1 MGQYS
6 DLFNDTPAPPANP
19 GTAVQLTADAVPQQE
34 VKYKDLAA
42 RYKVPVD
49 VVRTFPKDYEVKAK
63 VDDIDA
69 ATTNAPHLRS
79 WLADTRNTPL
89 VDTKDVGTLGMLEE
103 ALKYIVSAP
112 GREGGLAGD
121 VATTALKGA
130 AAVPQAA
137 TGLLDIP
144 TGGYAGKALEALGVR
159 FKDANAFLGSMQSTE
174 LQAANREVQNASG
187 FFGTIEAALRNP
199 AAIAGTVGESLPLMG
214 AGGVVANGLKTLAP
228 KLAPW
233 LVAALG
239 EGVIGAGSAAE
250 GLREGNAD
258 GLLSAKQA
266 FASVMSGAGTALF
279 GALGGK
285 ASQKL
290 GIADID
296 TMLIKG
302 GMDTT
307 TVQATKS
314 GFIASLAKA
323 GVAEGV
329 FEELP
334 QAIQEQM
341 WQNFATDK
349 PIMEGALEAGALGML
364 AGAAG
369 GIGAQGAH
377 HALTSA
383 AHRVGTEQEQAQ
395 RAAESVQRLGKLMAL
410 AAQAQLR
417 EQSPQTFA
425 ELTQAM
431 AENTEGAPTEV
442 RFDARTLGEVLNQ
455 DEIAM
460 LPSVASQMQEAL
472 ATGGEVR
479 VPIGE
484 LLANVAGTP
493 LEQKLTEH
501 MRVGDNA
508 LSAFEAK
515 EAQAQAETYL
525 QDEAKRVI
533 SEATDTVAAQAS
545 ADRVKANIHSQLTAL
560 ARFTSDVNGAYATV
574 AANMYTALASRLGVT
589 AEEAYDRYPLKVNG
603 VNPATQGEVLNSR
616 PGALSVEG
624 YHYSKAERPIISGHA
639 FGSGL
644 KGSNQDMYANAED
657 KRLRNRS
664 YFYVDTGTGITPE
677 AGVGG
682 IGHRAQLSNIYDA
695 NTDPLRLRKG
705 GQLAFESAVLDNGF
719 DGYLDRLSGTQPGQV
734 VVLNGKMVDAEVLGP
749 TGKTKGKVVPPVG
762 TRESIGRDQ
771 VVDRVTA
778 NNALPSGAPTL
789 ARWAELLPAEDYA
802 AMKQAGVFD
811 GDLTKTM
818 YKSELVKAF
827 ESKTEDPVYG
837 QRDREGSRAIG
848 SDTPLPGAPKI
859 EGASG
864 PDQRLVDVAETYAA
878 SVGIDL
884 RRQSEYVKVDPERAA
899 RIAQAYEDMKHAP
912 QDPEVKA
919 AYADLIKQTMAQYKA
934 LEAAGYKFTFFDSS
948 TDPYKGN
955 PWNAMR
961 DLRAN
966 QTMAVYGTY
975 DGYGTEGV
983 TQGATEDNPM
993 LADTGLQWPDQGGV
1007 MHPVLANDLFRA
1019 VHDAFGH
1026 GFEGA
1031 GFRADGEENAW
1042 QAHVRLFTGPAVA
1055 AITTET
1061 RGQNSWLNYGP
1072 HGESNRNAKVEDTVF
1087 ADQKTGLMPVWTWE
1101 EGRAG
1106 DMPETLNSALNAR
1119 VKKDFA
1125 GVVAEYAA
1133 LPDSNGGQIINTDIA
1148 RELSPEYRADRTR
1161 SAEVHD
1167 AASALMT
1174 RLYADKLAQPVP
1186 KGEDPYVLFTAG
1198 GTGAGKSSAL
1208 ELMPAV
1214 GSKANIIFDGTMSKL
1229 KGATEKI
1236 EQALAAGRNVH
1247 YLYVYRDPV
1256 EALKNGA
1263 LPRAMNSGR
1272 TAPLDVLQ
1280 ASHVG
1285 SREVVEKLIEKYK
1298 DDPRV
1303 QFTVVDNSKG
1313 KGNAT
1318 VTALANIPKVSDNG
1332 LSEKLNETLDQ
1343 EYQAG
1348 KISDAVYWGTKT
1360 GLLDGAVRDDVGAV
1374 QQATRPAASGQLEQ
1388 SSNKYQ
1394 SKYLAGRDVAS
1405 LNPEERAQYDAL
1417 ATPQTDTPEFKAWF
1431 GDSKVVDTEG
1441 KPLVVYHGTTYTG
1454 PDGSGLDQFKENTG
1468 WFTAYPSEANTYG
1481 GLNGQGANIVPAFLS
1496 IKNPRILDQRTA
1508 TNGSVRDAVDALQ
1521 GNEDGVLVMEDGKI
1535 RWAIV
1540 ASPNQIKSATGN
1552 NGRFDPNNPNIL
1564 HAPGARGTFNPKTL
1578 TISLLER
1585 ANLSTFHHE
1594 MAHFYLETLIDIA
1607 SGPNAPAPIVSD
1619 VNTLMGWFGVKDLAT
1634 WNGMSFEAK
1643 RASHEKFAEHYERY
1657 LFEGQ
1662 SPNQEMQ
1669 TLFRRFSTWMKDVY
1683 KNVKDWMEGMGKT
1696 LTPEVRGVYDR
1707 MLATDAQIE
1716 EAEHVRN
1723 YAPLFKSADQAG
1735 MTPEAWTIYQLQAQ
1749 DATETAMEN
1758 LQTRSLRDM
1767 KLTVN
1772 AQSRALKALT
1782 KDAAE
1787 KRKAIEA
1794 EVKMEVASLPVYE
1807 AKAYLDAA
1815 HKPTAED
1822 KAASAA
1828 HKALRDAAAAKA
1840 LEDAKAALPGFAE
1853 VKGLEK
1859 AQLVAKS
1866 KRELTNTVD
1875 REMIA
1880 WDRANPKPEKTNSE
1894 TDLQVASEMF
1904 GYSSP
1909 DEMLRAIRE
1918 AEPFAGVV
1926 DGMTD
1931 QRMLER
1937 YGDLA
1942 TPEALTNAANAA
1954 VHNEARAR
1962 FVATELKAL
1971 NEGMRL
1977 TPPSRLSI
1985 LEKLKECLG

>member
-6 DLFNDTPAPPANP
+6 DLFNDMPTPPANP

-63 VDDIDA
+63 VDDVDS
-69 ATTNAPHLRS
+69 ATANAPHLRS

-89 VDTKDVGTLGMLEE
+89 VDTKDVGVLSTLE
-103 ALKYIVSAP
+103 
-112 GREGGLAGD
+112 
-121 VATTALKGA
+121 TALA
-130 AAVPQAA
+130 N
-137 TGLLDIP
+137 T
-144 TGGYAGKALEALGVR
+144 GKAILSAGPKFNEGAWGVARAGAELLPDIVGLPAAELFAKYGGIQRSTANELMPKAESILG
-159 FKDANAFLGSMQSTE
+159 AGWYSGMQSLGLNI
-174 LQAANREVQNASG
+174 LQM
-187 FFGTIEAALRNP
+187 
-199 AAIAGTVGESLPLMG
+199 PLG
-214 AGGVVANGLKTLAP
+214 IGG
-228 KLAPW
+228 KLAPV
-233 LVAALG
+233 LASMGLSTGGQAYGEARDAGVGIPKALMFGASQGVIEAGTEMMGLPAALG
-239 EGVIGAGSAAE
+239 MFKPGQFGAKAMEYLWKDQVGEQIATHLQDLNEWAVLHPEKTLQDYIDERPDAALQTALATAFGGGGQVVLSKVVQK
-250 GLREGNAD
+250 GLQIAAKDHGQERAQANAD
-258 GLLSAKQA
+258 QLSQ
-266 FASVMSGAGTALF
+266 
-279 GALGGK
+279 
-285 ASQKL
+285 
-290 GIADID
+290 
-296 TMLIKG
+296 ML
-302 GMDTT
+302 
-307 TVQATKS
+307 
-314 GFIASLAKA
+314 
-323 GVAEGV
+323 
-329 FEELP
+329 
-334 QAIQEQM
+334 
-341 WQNFATDK
+341 
-349 PIMEGALEAGALGML
+349 
-364 AGAAG
+364 
-369 GIGAQGAH
+369 
-377 HALTSA
+377 
-383 AHRVGTEQEQAQ
+383 
-395 RAAESVQRLGKLMAL
+395 AL

-425 ELTQAM
+425 EVSQHL
-431 AENTEGAPTEV
+431 AEQTEGAPTEV

-493 LEQKLTEH
+493 VEKKLTEH
-501 MRVGDNA
+501 ARIGDA
-508 LSAFEAK
+508 DMSQAEAK

-545 ADRVKANIHSQLTAL
+545 ADKVKANVHSQLTTL

-589 AEEAYDRYPLKVNG
+589 AEEAYDRYPLKING

-682 IGHRAQLSNIYDA
+682 IGHRAQLNNIYDA

-719 DGYLDRLSGTQPGQV
+719 DGYLDRLSGAQPGQV

-749 TGKTKGKVVPPVG
+749 TGKTKGKVVPAVG

-919 AYADLIKQTMAQYKA
+919 AYADLIKQTLAQYKA
-934 LEAAGYKFTFFDSS
+934 LEDAGYKFTFFDSS

-1087 ADQKTGLMPVWTWE
+1087 ADQKTGLMPAWTWE

-1106 DMPETLNSALNAR
+1106 DMPEAVYEQSDPKKIAGLARIEKNLTPAERNKLNKGTAQRLVDLFKGLPPTDQFVAAAWAGRAKRGWYKESALAIGQVFGPDAPRFAGLLAAMSPQNSVETNLLNTLNTWKNW
-1119 VKKDFA
+1119 V
-1125 GVVAEYAA
+1125 
-1133 LPDSNGGQIINTDIA
+1133 
-1148 RELSPEYRADRTR
+1148 
-1161 SAEVHD
+1161 
-1167 AASALMT
+1167 
-1174 RLYADKLAQPVP
+1174 
-1186 KGEDPYVLFTAG
+1186 
-1198 GTGAGKSSAL
+1198 
-1208 ELMPAV
+1208 
-1214 GSKANIIFDGTMSKL
+1214 
-1229 KGATEKI
+1229 
-1236 EQALAAGRNVH
+1236 AAGR
-1247 YLYVYRDPV
+1247 P
-1256 EALKNGA
+1256 
-1263 LPRAMNSGR
+1263 
-1272 TAPLDVLQ
+1272 T
-1280 ASHVG
+1280 
-1285 SREVVEKLIEKYK
+1285 SREDIVQIMGRSVEGTGGVSSVLDAWINNSVRALTTENPGQDLLSGPKVDSFMRNLLNDVEQVTNDAWMANFAFVDQKMFKGGLNATDAGKGPGYLAMSAKVREAAKVLTEKTGEQWTPAEVQETIWSWAKTLYEAQEADISASDILYNEQLTHEMIRATPDFKGLFHDEKYEK
-1298 DDPRV
+1298 ILRDAGYGSQLDALDPGSAGREV
-1303 QFTVVDNSKG
+1303 
-1313 KGNAT
+1313 A
-1318 VTALANIPKVSDNG
+1318 G
-1332 LSEKLNETLDQ
+1332 LSE
-1343 EYQAG
+1343 QAG
-1348 KISDAVYWGTKT
+1348 PFDSATQYKHELASAKRLEDLKRYGKPDSAKVYE
-1360 GLLDGAVRDDVGAV
+1360 
-1374 QQATRPAASGQLEQ
+1374 QAD
-1388 SSNKYQ
+1388 NKYQ
-1394 SKYLAGRDVAS
+1394 SKYLAGRDVAA

-1417 ATPQTDTPEFKAWF
+1417 ATPE
-1431 GDSKVVDTEG
+1431 V
-1441 KPLVVYHGTTYTG
+1441 
-1454 PDGSGLDQFKENTG
+1454 
-1468 WFTAYPSEANTYG
+1468 
-1481 GLNGQGANIVPAFLS
+1481 LN
-1496 IKNPRILDQRTA
+1496 
-1508 TNGSVRDAVDALQ
+1508 
-1521 GNEDGVLVMEDGKI
+1521 
-1535 RWAIV
+1535 
-1540 ASPNQIKSATGN
+1540 
-1552 NGRFDPNNPNIL
+1552 
-1564 HAPGARGTFNPKTL
+1564 APGARGTFNPKTL

-1594 MAHFYLETLIDIA
+1594 MAHFYLETLIDVA

-1619 VNTLMGWFGVKDLAT
+1619 VNTLMSWFGVKDLAT

>member
-63 VDDIDA
+63 ADDVDS
-69 ATTNAPHLRS
+69 ATANAPHLRS

-89 VDTKDVGTLGMLEE
+89 VDTKDVGVLSTLE
-103 ALKYIVSAP
+103 
-112 GREGGLAGD
+112 
-121 VATTALKGA
+121 TALA
-130 AAVPQAA
+130 N
-137 TGLLDIP
+137 T
-144 TGGYAGKALEALGVR
+144 GKAILSAGPKFNEGAWGVARAGAELLPDIVGLPAAELFAKYGGIQRSTANELMPKAESILG
-159 FKDANAFLGSMQSTE
+159 AGWYSGMQSLGLNI
-174 LQAANREVQNASG
+174 LQM
-187 FFGTIEAALRNP
+187 
-199 AAIAGTVGESLPLMG
+199 PLG
-214 AGGVVANGLKTLAP
+214 IGG
-228 KLAPW
+228 KLAPV
-233 LVAALG
+233 LASMGLSTGGQAYGEARDAGVGIPKALMFGASQGVIEAGTEMMGLPAALG
-239 EGVIGAGSAAE
+239 MFKPGQFGAKAMEYLWKDQVGEQIATHLQDLNEWAVLHPEKTLQDYIDERPDAALQTALATAFGGGGQVVLSKVVQK
-250 GLREGNAD
+250 GLQIAAKDHGQERAQANAD
-258 GLLSAKQA
+258 QLSQ
-266 FASVMSGAGTALF
+266 
-279 GALGGK
+279 
-285 ASQKL
+285 
-290 GIADID
+290 
-296 TMLIKG
+296 ML
-302 GMDTT
+302 
-307 TVQATKS
+307 
-314 GFIASLAKA
+314 
-323 GVAEGV
+323 
-329 FEELP
+329 
-334 QAIQEQM
+334 
-341 WQNFATDK
+341 
-349 PIMEGALEAGALGML
+349 
-364 AGAAG
+364 
-369 GIGAQGAH
+369 
-377 HALTSA
+377 
-383 AHRVGTEQEQAQ
+383 
-395 RAAESVQRLGKLMAL
+395 AL

-425 ELTQAM
+425 EVSQHL
-431 AENTEGAPTEV
+431 AEQTEGAPTEV

-493 LEQKLTEH
+493 VEKKLTEH
-501 MRVGDNA
+501 ARIGDA
-508 LSAFEAK
+508 DMSQAEAK

-545 ADRVKANIHSQLTAL
+545 ADKVKANIHSQLTTL

-589 AEEAYDRYPLKVNG
+589 AEEAYNRYPLKING

-644 KGSNQDMYANAED
+644 KGSNQDMYASAED

-802 AMKQAGVFD
+802 AMKHAGVFD

-934 LEAAGYKFTFFDSS
+934 LEDAGYKFTFFDSG

-966 QTMAVYGTY
+966 QAMAVYGTY

-1019 VHDAFGH
+1019 AHDAFGH

-1055 AITTET
+1055 AITSET

-1072 HGESNRNAKVEDTVF
+1072 HGEKNRNAKVEDTVF
-1087 ADQKTGLMPVWTWE
+1087 ADQKTGLMPAWTWE

-1119 VKKDFA
+1119 VKQDFA

-1174 RLYADKLAQPVP
+1174 RLYAEKLAQPVP

-1208 ELMPAV
+1208 ELMPVV

-1298 DDPRV
+1298 DDSRV

-1348 KISDAVYWGTKT
+1348 KVSDAVYRGTKT
-1360 GLLDGAVRDDVGAV
+1360 GLLDGAVRDDVGTV
-1374 QQATRPAASGQLEQ
+1374 QQATRPAASRQLEQ

-1417 ATPQTDTPEFKAWF
+1417 ATPE
-1431 GDSKVVDTEG
+1431 V
-1441 KPLVVYHGTTYTG
+1441 
-1454 PDGSGLDQFKENTG
+1454 
-1468 WFTAYPSEANTYG
+1468 
-1481 GLNGQGANIVPAFLS
+1481 LN
-1496 IKNPRILDQRTA
+1496 
-1508 TNGSVRDAVDALQ
+1508 
-1521 GNEDGVLVMEDGKI
+1521 
-1535 RWAIV
+1535 
-1540 ASPNQIKSATGN
+1540 
-1552 NGRFDPNNPNIL
+1552 
-1564 HAPGARGTFNPKTL
+1564 APGARGTFNPKTL

-1619 VNTLMGWFGVKDLAT
+1619 VNTLMDWFGVKDLAT

-1683 KNVKDWMEGMGKT
+1683 KNAKDWMEGMGKT

-1853 VKGLEK
+1853 VNGLEK
-1859 AQLVAKS
+1859 AQLVTKS

>member
-460 LPSVASQMQEAL
+460 LPSIRSQLREAL
-472 ATGGEVR
+472 DTGGEVT

-484 LLANVAGTP
+484 LMANVAGTP

-515 EAQAQAETYL
+515 EALAQAETYL

-589 AEEAYDRYPLKVNG
+589 AEEAYDRYPLKING

-682 IGHRAQLSNIYDA
+682 IGHRAQLNNVYDA

-734 VVLNGKMVDAEVLGP
+734 VVLNGKMVDAEVLGL

-1072 HGESNRNAKVEDTVF
+1072 YGESNRNAKLEDTVF
-1087 ADQKTGLMPVWTWE
+1087 ADQKTGLMPAWTWE

-1106 DMPETLNSALNAR
+1106 DMPEAVYEQSDPKKIAGLAR
-1119 VKKDFA
+1119 
-1125 GVVAEYAA
+1125 
-1133 LPDSNGGQIINTDIA
+1133 
-1148 RELSPEYRADRTR
+1148 
-1161 SAEVHD
+1161 
-1167 AASALMT
+1167 
-1174 RLYADKLAQPVP
+1174 
-1186 KGEDPYVLFTAG
+1186 
-1198 GTGAGKSSAL
+1198 
-1208 ELMPAV
+1208 
-1214 GSKANIIFDGTMSKL
+1214 
-1229 KGATEKI
+1229 
-1236 EQALAAGRNVH
+1236 
-1247 YLYVYRDPV
+1247 
-1256 EALKNGA
+1256 
-1263 LPRAMNSGR
+1263 
-1272 TAPLDVLQ
+1272 
-1280 ASHVG
+1280 
-1285 SREVVEKLIEKYK
+1285 IEKNL
-1298 DDPRV
+1298 
-1303 QFTVVDNSKG
+1303 T
-1313 KGNAT
+1313 
-1318 VTALANIPKVSDNG
+1318 
-1332 LSEKLNETLDQ
+1332 
-1343 EYQAG
+1343 
-1348 KISDAVYWGTKT
+1348 
-1360 GLLDGAVRDDVGAV
+1360 
-1374 QQATRPAASGQLEQ
+1374 PAER
-1388 SSNKYQ
+1388 NKYQ

-1431 GDSKVVDTEG
+1431 GDSKVVDAEG

-1496 IKNPRILDQRTA
+1496 IKNPRILDQRAA
-1508 TNGSVRDAVDALQ
+1508 TNGSVRDAVEALQ
-1521 GNEDGVLVMEDGKI
+1521 GDEDGVLVMEDGKI

-1540 ASPNQIKSATGN
+1540 ASPNQIKSAIGN
-1552 NGRFDPNNPNIL
+1552 NGQFDPNDPNIL

-1767 KLTVN
+1767 KLTIN

-1866 KRELTNTVD
+1866 KRELANTVD

-1985 LEKLKECLG
+1985 LEKLKECLGS